1 MITGTLK
8 VEPAKLKNAANQF
21 NSTGNQIRSLTQ
33 SMTQTVQQM
42 TGQVLSGDAAR
53 AYTTKFK
60 GLQDDIQKMIKMVN
74 EHVADLNQ
82 MAQILIDVENKNQQ
96 TANTLKNNII
106 S

>member
-8 VEPAKLKNAANQF
+8 VEPSKLKSAATQF
-21 NSTGNQIRSLTQ
+21 DNTGNQIRSLTQ
-33 SMTQTVQQM
+33 SMTQTVEQM
-42 TGQVLSGDAAR
+42 SGQVWSGDAAR

-82 MAQILIDVENKNQQ
+82 MAQILDDVEIKNQQ
-96 TANTLKNNII
+96 SANSLKDNII

>member
-33 SMTQTVQQM
+33 SMTQTVEQM
-42 TGQVLSGDAAR
+42 TGQVWSGDAAR

-96 TANTLKNNII
+96 TANSLKNNII